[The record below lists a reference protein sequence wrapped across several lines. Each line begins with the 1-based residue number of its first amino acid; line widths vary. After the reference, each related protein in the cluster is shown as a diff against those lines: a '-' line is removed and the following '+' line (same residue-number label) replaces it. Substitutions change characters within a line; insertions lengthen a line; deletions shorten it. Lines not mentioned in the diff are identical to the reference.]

1 MSFRVRLTVIYAT
14 ILTAFFLCFAGFSYF
29 MVRQTLFNALDDNLE
44 GLTTKV
50 LESAE
55 VYEQGEL
62 TVISFPDD
70 VGIFR
75 SATNFMIV
83 ANNNG
88 QIVSRTDNLR
98 GYQGLLANFD
108 PNFEDPEYKTVVIN
122 NQDLRVL
129 TTPLIVND
137 DSAESGQ
144 RTLGFIQIG
153 QLMDS
158 YKDVLNQLGVIMV
171 VTGGAVFVF
180 FLFMGAGT
188 THMML
193 RPLAEITSVA
203 LQITRADDLSRRIP
217 DRGRNDEIGDLTH
230 ALNQT
235 FQRLENLFKSQQ
247 RLLADV
253 SHELRTP
260 LTTIRGNLDLM
271 QRMGDMDEDSI
282 EIMQDELKRMSRLVG
297 DLLLL
302 ARADGGSTP
311 LRKVELELDT
321 VLFDVYRQI
330 QPLSMEK
337 NVQLNLVNIEPTRI
351 YGDIDR
357 IRQLLLILVDNGIKY
372 TPTGGRVNLELYGE
386 GDRAVIRVEDTG
398 PGIPEE
404 HLPHIFD
411 RFYRVDKARSR
422 HLGGSGL
429 GLSIA
434 NWIVKSHGGT
444 IQVDSKVGQGT
455 NFILSFEKIDTIS
468 LNGHSDPDATQEKTS
483 STYRIPIPGLRSR
496 SR

>member
-1 MSFRVRLTVIYAT
+1 
-14 ILTAFFLCFAGFSYF
+14 
-29 MVRQTLFNALDDNLE
+29 MVRQTLFNALDQNLLS
-44 GLTTKV
+44 LTNRV
-50 LESAE
+50 IDSAR
-55 VYEQGEL
+55 VIEQGEL
-62 TVISFPDD
+62 TVVKFPEDIG
-70 VGIFR
+70 VFR
-75 SATNFMIV
+75 SASIFMIV
-83 ANNNG
+83 ADNNG
-88 QIVSRTDNLR
+88 HIVSRSSNLD
-98 GYQGLLANFD
+98 GYQGMLVPINASFANSEF
-108 PNFEDPEYKTVVIN
+108 KTVDIA
-122 NQDLRVL
+122 NQNLRVL
-129 TTPLIVND
+129 TRPLIVND
-137 DSAESGQ
+137 AEAAGG
-144 RTLGFIQIG
+144 RRIIGFIQMG

-158 YKDVLNQLGVIMV
+158 YQDALNQLGVIMV

-235 FQRLENLFKSQQ
+235 FERLEMLFRSQQ

-271 QRMGDMDEDSI
+271 QRMGEMDEDSI

-311 LRKVELELDT
+311 LRKMEMELDT

-330 QPLSMEK
+330 QPLGIEK
-337 NVQLNLVNIEPTRI
+337 NIEVNLATIEPIRI
-351 YGDIDR
+351 EGDIDR
-357 IRQLLLILVDNGIKY
+357 LRQLLLILVDNGIKY
-372 TPTGGRVNLELYGE
+372 TQPGGTVRLELYQENG
-386 GDRAVIRVEDTG
+386 RAIVKVNDTG
-398 PGIPEE
+398 AGIPEE
-404 HLPHIFD
+404 HLPYIFD

-434 NWIVKSHGGT
+434 YWIVKSHQGEIKVESEVGVGT
-444 IQVDSKVGQGT
+444 TFIISFPALDQMVDDDHFDDDQ
-455 NFILSFEKIDTIS
+455 E
-468 LNGHSDPDATQEKTS
+468 EKTGS
-483 STYRIPIPGLRSR
+483 IRIPLPGLRARIR
-496 SR
+496 S

>member
-29 MVRQTLFNALDDNLE
+29 MVRQTLFSALDSNLRS
-44 GLTTKV
+44 LTDRVIDSAKV
-50 LESAE
+50 F
-55 VYEQGEL
+55 EQGEL
-62 TVISFPDD
+62 TVVNFPEDI
-70 VGIFR
+70 GIFR
-75 SATNFMIV
+75 SASIFMIV

-88 QIVSRTDNLR
+88 EIVSRSNNLA
-98 GYQGLLANFD
+98 GYQGLLVDINSSFVNSEFKSVDIANQ
-108 PNFEDPEYKTVVIN
+108 N
-122 NQDLRVL
+122 LRVL
-129 TTPLIVND
+129 TRPLIVND
-137 DSAESGQ
+137 SNAAGGQ
-144 RTLGFIQIG
+144 RIIGFIQMG
-153 QLMDS
+153 QLMDT
-158 YKDVLNQLGVIMV
+158 YQDALNQLGVIMV

-188 THMML
+188 TAMML

-235 FQRLENLFKSQQ
+235 FERLEMLFHSQQ

-271 QRMGDMDEDSI
+271 QRMGEMDEDSI

-311 LRKVELELDT
+311 LRKVEMELDT
-321 VLFDVYRQI
+321 VFFDVYRQI
-330 QPLSMEK
+330 QPLCIEK
-337 NVQLNLVNIEPTRI
+337 NIEVKIVNIEPVRI
-351 YGDIDR
+351 AGDIDR
-357 IRQLLLILVDNGIKY
+357 LRQLLLILVDNGIKY
-372 TPTGGRVNLELYGE
+372 TPPGGTLSLELFQKDGR
-386 GDRAVIRVEDTG
+386 GIVKVTDSG

-434 NWIVKSHGGT
+434 YWIVKSHQAEMHVESEVGVGT
-444 IQVDSKVGQGT
+444 TFIISFETLNMMNLGEFSDDDSKDEQTGS
-455 NFILSFEKIDTIS
+455 I
-468 LNGHSDPDATQEKTS
+468 
-483 STYRIPIPGLRSR
+483 RIPLPGLRTRIR
-496 SR
+496 S

>member
-1 MSFRVRLTVIYAT
+1 
-14 ILTAFFLCFAGFSYF
+14 
-29 MVRQTLFNALDDNLE
+29 MVRQTLFNALDQNLLS
-44 GLTTKV
+44 LTNRV
-50 LESAE
+50 IDSAR
-55 VYEQGEL
+55 VIEQGEL
-62 TVISFPDD
+62 TVVKFPEDIG
-70 VGIFR
+70 VFR
-75 SATNFMIV
+75 SASIFMIV
-83 ANNNG
+83 ADNNG
-88 QIVSRTDNLR
+88 HIVSRSSNLD
-98 GYQGLLANFD
+98 GYQGMLVPINASFANSEF
-108 PNFEDPEYKTVVIN
+108 KTVDIA
-122 NQDLRVL
+122 NQNLRVL
-129 TTPLIVND
+129 TRPLIVND
-137 DSAESGQ
+137 AEAAGG
-144 RTLGFIQIG
+144 RRIIGFIQMG

-158 YKDVLNQLGVIMV
+158 YQDALNQLGVIMA

-235 FQRLENLFKSQQ
+235 FERLEMLFRSQQ

-271 QRMGDMDEDSI
+271 QRMGEMDEDSI

-311 LRKVELELDT
+311 LRKMEMELDT

-330 QPLSMEK
+330 QPLGIEK
-337 NVQLNLVNIEPTRI
+337 NIEVNLATIEPIRI
-351 YGDIDR
+351 EGDIDR
-357 IRQLLLILVDNGIKY
+357 LRQLLLILVDNGIKY
-372 TPTGGRVNLELYGE
+372 TQPGGTVRLELYQENG
-386 GDRAVIRVEDTG
+386 RAIVKVNDTG
-398 PGIPEE
+398 AGIPEE
-404 HLPHIFD
+404 HLPYIFD

-434 NWIVKSHGGT
+434 YWIVKSHQGEIKVESEVGVGT
-444 IQVDSKVGQGT
+444 TFIISFPALDQMVDDDHFDDDQ
-455 NFILSFEKIDTIS
+455 E
-468 LNGHSDPDATQEKTS
+468 EKTGS
-483 STYRIPIPGLRSR
+483 IRIPLPGLRARIR
-496 SR
+496 S